1 MPKYYRYLAPAEIQF
16 YGLDPAS
23 QFIITRRIK
32 FEVGLR
38 HVTVPK
44 GYVCRGVGL
53 SYQDFCV
60 PPRWAAYEHMYA
72 THRTDRAVCTRE
84 EADLFLFNAY
94 PDDMNL
100 VGDELFCGSSR
111 SHPHCH
117 LARDGHQIQQYH
129 SANSGR
135 RFLVSYSPCGRN
147 AACHGHGFCAIL
159 GVFYLKWLRRCVT
172 QHCKQIQILST
183 V

>member
-16 YGLDPAS
+16 YGLDPAA
-23 QFIITRRIK
+23 QFITTRKIK

-44 GYVCRGVGL
+44 GYICRGVGL

-100 VGDELFCGSSR
+100 VGDELFCGGSRVSGEDFWASGLEHGVVTVPELVTPTAIWPSTTTKFSSTIAR
-111 SHPHCH
+111 TPIDASLSLIA
-117 LARDGHQIQQYH
+117 LAAAMLLAMATA
-129 SANSGR
+129 SA
-135 RFLVSYSPCGRN
+135 L
-147 AACHGHGFCAIL
+147 L
-159 GVFYLKWLRRCVT
+159 
-172 QHCKQIQILST
+172 
-183 V
+183 

>member
-23 QFIITRRIK
+23 QFIITRKIK

-38 HVTVPK
+38 HVTIPK

-60 PPRWAAYEHMYA
+60 PPGWAAYEYMYA

-84 EADLFLFNAY
+84 EADLFLFNTY

-100 VGDELFCGSSR
+100 VGDELFCSGLRVSGEDFWASRLEQGVVTVPELVTPTNIFPGTATKFSSTIAR
-111 SHPHCH
+111 TPIDALLYLIALVFAMI
-117 LARDGHQIQQYH
+117 LAIATA
-129 SANSGR
+129 SVM
-135 RFLVSYSPCGRN
+135 L
-147 AACHGHGFCAIL
+147 
-159 GVFYLKWLRRCVT
+159 
-172 QHCKQIQILST
+172 
-183 V
+183 